1 MWVPVQHRIREDV
14 AAKQAVPFEDEY
26 NQGQLSQHILK
37 LTKPETPEKNKNYV
51 DVINKKCLI
60 EKRHGRVARKR
71 KKSSVPIY
79 KAGYLTIVSIIRIS
93 EYMIN

>member
-37 LTKPETPEKNKNYV
+37 LTKPRTPETIRVMLILSIKY
-51 DVINKKCLI
+51 LI
-60 EKRHGRVARKR
+60 ERHHGRVDRKGR
-71 KKSSVPIY
+71 NQV
-79 KAGYLTIVSIIRIS
+79 LVSTKWDILQCYQLS
-93 EYMIN
+93 E